1 MVENNDIPLHK
12 IFFGRRKGKPLR
24 TGHADLLQTLL
35 PQLSVDLNAPPTPID
50 ILEIGFGGAEHLV
63 HAAHLAPDKQFLG
76 AEAFVNGVAKCLA
89 AIERDKITNIKLHF
103 GTAEEVLAWLPAN
116 SLQRI
121 DLFYPDPWPKLR
133 HHKRRFISDEKLI
146 ALARVLKPSGEFR
159 FATDIDSYKEWG
171 LDHIARSKDF
181 TLKSDAPYAVWVPTR
196 YEQKAL
202 REGRTP
208 AYYTF
213 VKNG

>member
-1 MVENNDIPLHK
+1 MVENHDIPPHK

-35 PQLSVDLNAPPTPID
+35 PHLSVDLNAPPPTID
-50 ILEIGFGGAEHLV
+50 ILEIGFGGAEHLI
-63 HAAHLAPDKQFLG
+63 HAATLAPDKIFLG

-89 AIERDKITNIKLHF
+89 AIERDHISNIKLHF
-103 GTAEEVLAWLPAN
+103 GTAEEVLAWLPAH
-116 SLQRI
+116 SLERI
-121 DLFYPDPWPKLR
+121 DLFYPDPWHKAR
-133 HHKRRFISDEKLI
+133 HHKRRFISDDKLI
-146 ALARVLKPSGEFR
+146 ALARVLKPKGEFR

-171 LDHIARSKDF
+171 LEHIARSQDF
-181 TLKSDAPYAVWVPTR
+181 TLKSQNRYAVWVPTR

-208 AYYTF
+208 AYFTF
-213 VKNG
+213 VKHG